1 MATTDTGEEGGDEGL
16 KGPFS
21 GPKAFAKT
29 IRAALARAA
38 QEDWPTMVWSDATF
52 EEWPLGERAV
62 AESLQA
68 WAGSGRQL
76 LLLARSY
83 DSVIRYQPRFVTWRK
98 TWDHIIECRVCKNI
112 DASEMPSA
120 LWSRHWAM
128 RRLDLVRSTG
138 IADLEPA
145 RRVLLKEE
153 LDECRRQ
160 SSPGFSAT
168 TLGL

>member
-1 MATTDTGEEGGDEGL
+1 MATTDTGEVGGDDGL

-21 GPKAFAKT
+21 GPKAFAQN

-38 QEDWPTMVWSDATF
+38 QEVWPSMVWSDATF

-62 AESLQA
+62 SESLQA
-68 WAGSGRQL
+68 WAGSGRNL
-76 LLLARSY
+76 VLLARSY
-83 DSVIRYQPRFVTWRK
+83 DSVIRYQPRFVSWRR

-112 DASEMPSA
+112 DASELPSA
-120 LWSRHWAM
+120 LWSPHWAM

-160 SSPGFSAT
+160 SSPGFPAT